1 MSAVPRLDAT
11 LAWLRERTEEAN
23 ARLRQS
29 ETQNVR
35 NVVQLPLWPEPV
47 RAVPNGFLRSALF
60 GVVKKGARRYVERE
74 QIAAVD
80 GVQILY
86 TGQRLDQADLDVYV
100 SVLHAVRLQ
109 ALGSQCRITSYALLK
124 SLGKT
129 DTGKNRATLHARITR
144 LRANAVEV
152 RQGGHTY
159 IGGLIAR
166 AAKDEETHEWVIEL
180 DAGLRSLFAG
190 DQFTQVQWAVRR
202 ELDAQPLAQWLHGFY
217 ASHAAPYPMRV
228 DTLHRLC
235 GSEANE
241 LWKFAQT
248 LRKALEAVAEASA
261 AHGEGF
267 DYAIRDGRVAVEKQ
281 ARGSQRRHLAKKARA
296 VRKSSRLVPF
306 QQVGDA
312 VPTSRPHRS
321 GR

>member
-1 MSAVPRLDAT
+1 MK
-11 LAWLRERTEEAN
+11 
-23 ARLRQS
+23 
-29 ETQNVR
+29 
-35 NVVQLPLWPEPV
+35 
-47 RAVPNGFLRSALF
+47 ALF
-60 GVVKKGARRYVERE
+60 TK
-74 QIAAVD
+74 
-80 GVQILY
+80 
-86 TGQRLDQADLDVYV
+86 
-100 SVLHAVRLQ
+100 
-109 ALGSQCRITSYALLK
+109 
-124 SLGKT
+124 
-129 DTGKNRATLHARITR
+129 
-144 LRANAVEV
+144 
-152 RQGGHTY
+152 
-159 IGGLIAR
+159 
-166 AAKDEETHEWVIEL
+166 
-180 DAGLRSLFAG
+180 
-190 DQFTQVQWAVRR
+190 AVRR

-228 DTLHRLC
+228 ETLHRLC

-267 DYAIRDGRVAVEKQ
+267 DYVIRDGRVAVEKQ